1 MFNIELISAEEAAV
15 RTKAAKD
22 KASDE
27 QMVEIVKSIE
37 EAIKQGE
44 YSVKIPQKLLSK
56 NGGILKTLGYHV
68 TESFIEMS
76 FLISWKQMSLGIQ
89 VVRTYV
95 NDKEF
100 GKDVVLVNQEDMI
113 NEVFGLC
120 NRE

>member
-56 NGGILKTLGYHV
+56 NGGVLKTLGYRV
-68 TESFIEMS
+68 TESFTEMS
-76 FLISWKQMSLGIQ
+76 FLISWK
-89 VVRTYV
+89 
-95 NDKEF
+95 
-100 GKDVVLVNQEDMI
+100 
-113 NEVFGLC
+113 
-120 NRE
+120 